1 MSPQRQLLY
10 WLGGLAAILFA
21 LWLLS
26 GVLAPFLI
34 GMAVAYFLDPVCDRL
49 ERVGLSRTLATSLVT
64 GFFVIAVALVLALL
78 VPMVVGELTSLG
90 RQVPG
95 WIDLLRQRVVELS
108 DTLRTEVDPAIL
120 ERVRNYVE
128 SLQSKLSGWAAG
140 LLRNVLSGG
149 VALFNVLSLLLITPI
164 VAFYLLRDWDAL
176 IAGADGMLPPAYADV
191 IRLQVRKVDETLSGF
206 VRGVG
211 TVCLFLGAFYATA
224 LTIAG
229 LDFGLVIGLM
239 AGLVS
244 FVPFVGAT
252 FGFVASVGMA
262 LLQFDGYVMVIVV
275 AAIFFTGQFVEGNFL
290 QPILVGDKVN
300 LHPVWIIFAL
310 LAGGALLGFVGV
322 LLAVPGA
329 AVIGVAVRFFVNRYR
344 ATVLGVGDDPGD
356 PATATRLLAQA
367 AGQPAAAGKEAS

>member
-1 MSPQRQLLY
+1 
-10 WLGGLAAILFA
+10 
-21 LWLLS
+21 
-26 GVLAPFLI
+26 
-34 GMAVAYFLDPVCDRL
+34 
-49 ERVGLSRTLATSLVT
+49 
-64 GFFVIAVALVLALL
+64 
-78 VPMVVGELTSLG
+78 
-90 RQVPG
+90 
-95 WIDLLRQRVVELS
+95 VVELS

-120 ERVRNYVE
+120 GRITSYVE
-128 SLQSKLSGWAAG
+128 SLQGKLSGWAAG

-164 VAFYLLRDWDAL
+164 VAFYLLRDWDRL
-176 IAGADGMLPPAYADV
+176 IAQANNLLPPAYADV
-191 IRLQVRKVDETLSGF
+191 IRLQVRNVDETLSGF

-211 TVCLFLGAFYATA
+211 TVCIVLGAFYATA

-252 FGFVASVGMA
+252 LGFVASVGMA
-262 LLQFDGYVMVIVV
+262 LLQFDGYIMVIVI

-329 AVIGVAVRFFVNRYR
+329 AVIGVMVRFAVAHYR
-344 ATVLGVGDDPGD
+344 ATVLGEGEDPGD
-356 PATATRLLAQA
+356 PDTAKRLM
-367 AGQPAAAGKEAS
+367 GKAP